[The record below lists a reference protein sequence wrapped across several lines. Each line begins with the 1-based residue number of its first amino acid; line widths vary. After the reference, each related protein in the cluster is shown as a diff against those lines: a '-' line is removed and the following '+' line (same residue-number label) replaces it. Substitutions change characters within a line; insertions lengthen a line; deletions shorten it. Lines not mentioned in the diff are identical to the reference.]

1 MSEIRALQRCE
12 ESRATYRPG
21 VLIKGVL
28 KVIPGHC
35 HLFEMETSC
44 KWHFPSVCDCSHP
57 PLPASLGPCTRTYFV
72 PCRAS
77 EPRWSGGCDE
87 GGGLQRRLN
96 LAEAC
101 RLVQAVPGLDTPG
114 TLGSPIPPFLAGRD
128 VSPASG
134 LLGSKSASNATTP
147 GLQARLHPRFPGL
160 SRRRSAGHPEGSQLH
175 ACRMT
180 ATRSAALGKTSC
192 HHKLHRSVFPL
203 SPAYPSGSQS
213 FVNLNK
219 RESCLLKSLAASRV
233 YFRSNLATFVLQILT
248 AEAVGGAALTLQ
260 ILRIPHPAR
269 EVPCEHLGFSPE
281 GFFLARVPR
290 RSRPGGPA
298 QEEPWRMGAG
308 G

>member
-1 MSEIRALQRCE
+1 
-12 ESRATYRPG
+12 
-21 VLIKGVL
+21 
-28 KVIPGHC
+28 
-35 HLFEMETSC
+35 METSC

-87 GGGLQRRLN
+87 GGGFQRRLN

-147 GLQARLHPRFPGL
+147 GLQARQHPRFPGL
-160 SRRRSAGHPEGSQLH
+160 SRRRSAGHSEGSQSH
-175 ACRMT
+175 VCRMT
-180 ATRSAALGKTSC
+180 TTRSAALGKTSC
-192 HHKLHRSVFPL
+192 HHKLHRSVSLL

-213 FVNLNK
+213 FINLNK

-233 YFRSNLATFVLQILT
+233 HFRSNLATFVLQFSQRKQS
-248 AEAVGGAALTLQ
+248 VGLPSLS
-260 ILRIPHPAR
+260 RYSESHIPRVRCPAST
-269 EVPCEHLGFSPE
+269 LGFH
-281 GFFLARVPR
+281 PR
-290 RSRPGGPA
+290 ASS
-298 QEEPWRMGAG
+298 
-308 G
+308 